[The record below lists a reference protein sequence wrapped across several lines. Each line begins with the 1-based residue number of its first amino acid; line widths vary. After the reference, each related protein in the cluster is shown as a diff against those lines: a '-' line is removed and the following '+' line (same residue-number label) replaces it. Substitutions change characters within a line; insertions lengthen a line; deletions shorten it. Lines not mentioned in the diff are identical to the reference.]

1 MKHLLDFEKPYID
14 LQRRL
19 EELREQPEETDVP
32 LDIGDEIR
40 QLEEKIEAKKRE
52 LYSNLSAWQRVQLAR
67 HPQRPY
73 SLDYINKTQ
82 RLFRTARR
90 PALS

>member
-32 LDIGDEIR
+32 LDIGM
-40 QLEEKIEAKKRE
+40 K
-52 LYSNLSAWQRVQLAR
+52 SAAR
-67 HPQRPY
+67 GE
-73 SLDYINKTQ
+73 D
-82 RLFRTARR
+82 
-90 PALS
+90 